1 MKGANK
7 KCGLFF
13 IQNDNK
19 IIKPCLETC
28 YRVCQPDFTRSVP
41 SKPPHTLA
49 LFTLFFFGRA
59 PREFKQHTRFFDDH
73 LLFWFE
79 IRISWFWKTDDE
91 TRRLSDSSNSHD
103 TVKLLFH
110 LPHYR
115 SSNATTPTVTI
126 TVRARNRNTEVLGF
140 GCRLSSAS
148 TGQSCK
154 PCVALW
160 ALLARSRCNCKEN
173 YFLKH
178 RHVPSQNCSA
188 D

>member
-1 MKGANK
+1 MNFFFRNNCLLAVAFDWLVFLILSVLFHSTNMRSSMRFLTFLLSTDLTRLTALSIVAVFRKNEISKKKKKPRANNQKQGPRERMKGANK

-73 LLFWFE
+73 LLF
-79 IRISWFWKTDDE
+79 
-91 TRRLSDSSNSHD
+91 
-103 TVKLLFH
+103 
-110 LPHYR
+110 
-115 SSNATTPTVTI
+115 
-126 TVRARNRNTEVLGF
+126 
-140 GCRLSSAS
+140 
-148 TGQSCK
+148 
-154 PCVALW
+154 
-160 ALLARSRCNCKEN
+160 
-173 YFLKH
+173 
-178 RHVPSQNCSA
+178 
-188 D
+188 

>member
-1 MKGANK
+1 MELYHLRLSLPNGSLSRRYELFFPEQLPIGCCLRLACISNFISIVSLDQYALFDALSHFSPLDRLDTSHCPIYCGGVQKKRDFKKKKKPRANNQKQGPRERMKGANK

-73 LLFWFE
+73 LLF
-79 IRISWFWKTDDE
+79 
-91 TRRLSDSSNSHD
+91 
-103 TVKLLFH
+103 
-110 LPHYR
+110 
-115 SSNATTPTVTI
+115 
-126 TVRARNRNTEVLGF
+126 
-140 GCRLSSAS
+140 
-148 TGQSCK
+148 
-154 PCVALW
+154 
-160 ALLARSRCNCKEN
+160 
-173 YFLKH
+173 
-178 RHVPSQNCSA
+178 
-188 D
+188 